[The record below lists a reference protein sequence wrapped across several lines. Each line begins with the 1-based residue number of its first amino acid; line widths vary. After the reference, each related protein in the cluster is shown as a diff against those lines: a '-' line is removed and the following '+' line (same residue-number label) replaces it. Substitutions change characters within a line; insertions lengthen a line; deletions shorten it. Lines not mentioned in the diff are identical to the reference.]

1 MAEAAGTALARLVSM
16 VHLIDE
22 HPGITTRQLASHFG
36 RSMRRIRADIDTLD
50 RAGFD
55 DLLPDK
61 TFEID
66 YDLYVAQDRL
76 ALRTPL
82 ELRAPL
88 PVTEEEFALLLTGL
102 GAAAPLLTD
111 QERQWVP
118 RTISALMAMRA
129 PISKS
134 TAAAPVPLAMESRL
148 RDTVLLFR
156 DAISQGRDTGFHYVS
171 GAGTTSDRIFRPD
184 SLTLG
189 VEGWVVSGFCASAQE
204 RRTFR
209 LDRMSGVEMMGRS
222 SFPTIPASDTQAG
235 VARSVEVDLQAQAR
249 LLLAESAA
257 SSLQVNEDGTITAT
271 FTVFDDAWMRK
282 QLLNLAPWVITT
294 RPRTYLEQAASFAR
308 TALVEQKQALHA
320 YMGSVA
326 DRGVDG
332 DGANPDNEH
341 GAENHE

>member
-1 MAEAAGTALARLVSM
+1 MAEAAGAALARLVSM

-22 HPGITTRQLASHFG
+22 HPGISTKQLATHFG
-36 RSMRRIRADIDTLD
+36 RSMKRIRADIDTLD

-82 ELRAPL
+82 DLRAPL
-88 PVTEEEFALLLTGL
+88 PLTEEEFALLLTGL

-134 TAAAPVPLAMESRL
+134 GSAAALPLAVESRL
-148 RDTVLLFR
+148 RDTVILFR
-156 DAISQGRDTGFHYVS
+156 DAISGGNDTKFHYVS
-171 GAGTTSDRIFRPD
+171 GAGATSDRVFRPD

-189 VEGWVVSGFCASAQE
+189 GDGWVVSGFCSSARG

-209 LDRMSGVEMMGRS
+209 LDRMSDVEVMGPS
-222 SFPTIPASDTQAG
+222 TLEVVPAPEAQESAG
-235 VARSVEVDLQAQAR
+235 RPVEVDLHGQAR
-249 LLLAESAA
+249 LLLGESAA
-257 SSLQVNEDGTITAT
+257 TSVEVNKDGTITAT
-271 FTVFDDAWMRK
+271 FNVFDDTWMRK

-294 RPRTYLEQAASFAR
+294 RPHNYLEEAAAFAKV
-308 TALVEQKQALHA
+308 ALAKQKRATNVRATPTLNVE
-320 YMGSVA
+320 GE
-326 DRGVDG
+326 
-332 DGANPDNEH
+332 GANADHEH
-341 GAENHE
+341 GAEVHE